1 MDLLLKWGR
10 SMFDLRSVN
19 DILLKAMSRGER
31 EVIRWQ
37 QPDGRWAPI
46 SAGELYGKVRALA
59 RSLQRLGVERG
70 DRVVLIAENRWEW
83 PVADFATLSL
93 GAVDVPLYGTS
104 TPEQLGY
111 MLNDSGAKVAIVS
124 TAEQYR
130 KLQEAGELPALQH
143 VLVMDDVT
151 LEGVERFQAALEGW
165 EPLQTRDAGFDEQLR
180 SVNEDELA
188 TIIYTSGTTGQ
199 PKGVQLTHWNLASN
213 VNVTTDDMG
222 FTPEDSAISFLPLS
236 HVTAR
241 HLDYAFLC
249 HGALVAYCPKIDK
262 LQEALQAV
270 RPTIF
275 LAVPRVYEKIRQ
287 SVESKASAS
296 PMKKRVLSWS
306 IGVGERNRAAIAE
319 GRTPRSITWRIASKL
334 VYSKVAAAFGG
345 RVKTFSAGGA
355 PLGMDTAGWFADAGI
370 RILEGYGMTETS
382 PVIAVNT
389 PKHYRLG
396 SVGRPVPNLE
406 VQFAQDGELEVR
418 GPSVFKAYWNRE
430 KETAEA
436 FDGEGWF
443 RTGDIGKLEDGFLT
457 ITDRKKELLKTS
469 GGKLIA
475 PQPIENKLKANGLI
489 AHAALVGDKRK
500 FASVLISPNF
510 QALNDWAKSKGI
522 GTEDR
527 AALVRNDKV
536 NGEYRRL
543 IEQVNQSLAHY
554 ETIKKITIVPDE
566 WSVENGELTPSMKM
580 KRRVVEEK
588 YKGVIEGMYRGDADK
603 GE

>member
-1 MDLLLKWGR
+1 
-10 SMFDLRSVN
+10 MFDLQSVN

-31 EVIRWQ
+31 EVMRWQ

-59 RSLQRLGVERG
+59 RSLERLGVQRG
-70 DRVVLIAENRWEW
+70 DRVILIAENRWEW
-83 PVADFATLSL
+83 PVTDFATLSL
-93 GAVDVPLYGTS
+93 GAVNVPLYGTT

-111 MLNDSGAKVAIVS
+111 MLNDSGAKVAVVS

-130 KLQEAGELPALQH
+130 KLREAEKLPVLEH
-143 VLVMDDVT
+143 VMVMDAVIPKGA
-151 LEGVERFQAALEGW
+151 ESFKAALEGW
-165 EPLQTRDAGFDEQLR
+165 ESLQSRDESFDDRLR
-180 SVNEDELA
+180 SIEQDALA
-188 TIIYTSGTTGQ
+188 TVIYTSGTTGQ

-213 VNVTTDDMG
+213 VNVTTDEMG

-249 HGALVAYCPKIDK
+249 HGVTVAYCPKIDK

-296 PMKKRVLSWS
+296 TMKKRVLSWA

-319 GRTPRSITWRIASKL
+319 GRTPGAIRWRIASKL
-334 VYSKVAAAFGG
+334 VFSKVAAAFGG
-345 RVKTFSAGGA
+345 RVRIFSAGGA

-396 SVGRPVPNLE
+396 SVGRPVSNLE
-406 VQFAQDGELEVR
+406 VRFAQDGELEVR

-430 KETAEA
+430 NETAEA

-443 RTGDIGKLEDGFLT
+443 RTGDIGKLDDGFLT

-510 QALNDWAKSKGI
+510 QALDDWAKSKGVA
-522 GTEDR
+522 TEDR
-527 AALVRNDKV
+527 ANLVRNDKV

-543 IEQVNQSLAHY
+543 IEQVNQGLAHY

-566 WSVENGELTPSMKM
+566 WSVESGELTPSMKM

-588 YKGVIEGMYRGDADK
+588 YKGVIDGMYRGDADK
-603 GE
+603 SE

>member
-1 MDLLLKWGR
+1 
-10 SMFDLRSVN
+10 MFDLGSVN
-19 DILLKAMSRGER
+19 DILLETMSRGKR
-31 EVIRWQ
+31 EVMRWQ
-37 QPDGRWAPI
+37 QPGGQWLPI
-46 SAGELYGKVRALA
+46 SSTELYGKVRAFA
-59 RSLQRLGVERG
+59 RTLESWGVQRG

-83 PVADFATLSL
+83 PVTDFATLAI
-93 GAVDVPLYGTS
+93 GAVDVPLYGTA
-104 TPEQLGY
+104 TTEQFGY
-111 MLNDSGAKVAIVS
+111 MLNDSGAKVAVVS
-124 TAEQYR
+124 TLEQFR
-130 KLQEAGELPALQH
+130 KLQQAGDLPSLERI
-143 VLVMDDVT
+143 VIMDDTKVDGADSFTDAIDGWAT
-151 LEGVERFQAALEGW
+151 LGERDERFD
-165 EPLQTRDAGFDEQLR
+165 TQLR
-180 SVNEDELA
+180 AVDGEDLA
-188 TIIYTSGTTGQ
+188 TIIYTSGTTGR
-199 PKGVQLTHWNLASN
+199 PKGVRLTHWNLASN
-213 VNVTTDDMG
+213 VNVTTDEMG
-222 FTPEDSAISFLPLS
+222 FTQEDSAISFLPLS

-249 HGALVAYCPKIDK
+249 HGALIAYCPKIDK

-287 SVESKASAS
+287 SVESKASVS
-296 PMKKRVLSWS
+296 PIRQRMLSWG
-306 IGVGERNRAAIAE
+306 IGVGGRHRDAIGQ
-319 GRTPRSITWRIASKL
+319 GRIPNSLPWRIADKL
-334 VYSKVAAAFGG
+334 LFSKVAAAFGG

-389 PKHYRLG
+389 PNHYRLG

-406 VQFAQDGELEVR
+406 TRFAQDGELEVR
-418 GPSVFKAYWNRE
+418 GPSVFKAYWERE
-430 KETAEA
+430 KETRDA
-436 FDGEGWF
+436 FDSDGWF
-443 RTGDIGKLEDGFLT
+443 RTGDIGKLEDGYLT

-510 QALNDWAKSKGI
+510 QILERWANENGVKTGDRKAL
-522 GTEDR
+522 TE
-527 AALVRNDKV
+527 NDKV
-536 NGEYRRL
+536 NAEYRRV
-543 IEQVNQSLAHY
+543 IEKVNQGLAHF
-554 ETIKKITIVPDE
+554 ETIKKIAVVPEE
-566 WSVENGELTPSMKM
+566 WSVESGELTPSMKM

-588 YKGVIEGMYRGDADK
+588 YKDLIEGMYRGDLSK

>member
-1 MDLLLKWGR
+1 
-10 SMFDLRSVN
+10 MFDLNSVN
-19 DILLKAMSRGER
+19 DILLKIMARGER
-31 EVIRWQ
+31 EVMRSQ

-46 SAGELYGKVRALA
+46 SAGDLYGKVRAVAEALE
-59 RSLQRLGVERG
+59 RWGVQAG
-70 DRVVLIAENRWEW
+70 DRIVLIAENRWEW
-83 PVADFATLSL
+83 PVTDFATLAL
-93 GAVDVPLYGTS
+93 QAVDVPLYGTV
-104 TPEQLGY
+104 TAEQLGY
-111 MLNDSGAKVAIVS
+111 MVNDSGAKVAVLS
-124 TAEQYR
+124 SVEHYR
-130 KLQEAGELPALQH
+130 KLQQAGDLPALEH
-143 VLVMDDVT
+143 VVVMDDS
-151 LEGVERFQAALEGW
+151 ALEGATPFSSLLDGW
-165 EPLQTRDAGFDEQLR
+165 EQLR
-180 SVNEDELA
+180 EQDESFNNRLRSVSTDALA

-199 PKGVQLTHWNLASN
+199 PKGVQLTHGNLASN
-213 VNVTTDDMG
+213 VNVTTDEMG
-222 FTPEDSAISFLPLS
+222 FTQEDSAISFLPLS

-287 SVESKASAS
+287 SVEGKAIAS
-296 PMKKRVLSWS
+296 PLKARILRWAL
-306 IGVGERNRAAIAE
+306 GVGERNRKSIAE
-319 GRTPRSITWRIASKL
+319 GRRPQSIAWKIANKL
-334 VYSKVAAAFGG
+334 VYAKVAAAFGG

-355 PLGMDTAGWFADAGI
+355 PLGRDTAGWFADAGI

-389 PKHYRLG
+389 PEHYRLG
-396 SVGRPVPNLE
+396 SVGRPVPNIALR
-406 VQFAQDGELEVR
+406 FASDGELEVR

-436 FDGEGWF
+436 FDGDGWF

-475 PQPIENKLKANGLI
+475 PQPIENRLKANGLV
-489 AHAALVGDKRK
+489 AHAALVGDTRK

-510 QALNDWAKSKGI
+510 QALNAWAKEKGI
-522 GTEDR
+522 GTSDR
-527 AALVRNDKV
+527 NALIRDEKV
-536 NGEYRRL
+536 NAEYRRI
-543 IEQVNQSLAHY
+543 IEQVNKDLAHY

-566 WSVENGELTPSMKM
+566 WSVEGGELTPSMKM
-580 KRRVVEEK
+580 KRRIVEEK
-588 YKGVIEGMYRGDADK
+588 YSELIEGMYRGDAGK